1 MPSITSWS
9 RIEPTPPG
17 NAVTAGLAARTADA
31 LWLLARQWQ
40 VGEFQAEDGGTPI
53 VARWRGH
60 VAAPTR
66 YHLGPIPPETQT
78 QAPRFDVGDVPLEVF
93 VERQPFGLPA
103 ADAPAA
109 DGLRLAVETGQH
121 FLRLLTLQTTAQDY
135 RQAFT
140 ETFAVRPLAAEETTR
155 LDAATRGYLR
165 LVAGRALDGRRL
177 RAALATLRGNALPSI
192 GKQIASGDTA
202 EVRAAC
208 AAWTEWVDELFSQ
221 PDRDEQAWQR
231 ERLEYAFSF
240 ATRTSA
246 DPFDEFTLTASQYG
260 GGALDWYA
268 FDRNGEVN
276 VGTTPAEADAG
287 EVLTRSSLPAPVT
300 LRGMPAPRFWEME
313 DALLDL
319 GALQP
324 GSTDLPQLLM
334 IDTVSGYGND
344 WYVIGLDLPTGSL
357 VTTRSLVVT
366 DTFGVETLMR
376 PNGHQATSSSDG
388 WSMFQL
394 AMPFDE
400 GTEGVATT
408 NAFFLAGTLAQPLEG
423 PPIEELLML
432 RDEQANLAWAVER
445 RLTSPLE
452 QAIDAATDAIA
463 EAAAATGPPPGDT
476 PVYRLA
482 SAVPV
487 HWIPLLP
494 VRPDPDKPDVRLA
507 RAAVL
512 DVGGGRR
519 TVRSSAALLGDPD
532 APLLIP
538 EEEVP
543 REGAVVRRCFQAA
556 RDADGRLYVW
566 LTNRKSVGRGEGS
579 SGLRFDT
586 LIGTGDAPA

>member
-9 RIEPTPPG
+9 RVEPAPPG
-17 NAVTAGLAARTADA
+17 TDVAPGLAARTADA

-78 QAPRFDVGDVPLEVF
+78 QAPRFDVGEVPLEVF
-93 VERQPFGLPA
+93 VERQPFGLPTTA
-103 ADAPAA
+103 APSAE
-109 DGLRLAVETGQH
+109 GLRLAVETGQH
-121 FLRLLTLQTTAQDY
+121 FLRMLAQQTTAQDY

-140 ETFAVRPLAAEETTR
+140 KTFAVRPLAADDATG

-177 RAALATLRGNALPSI
+177 RATLAKLRRNALPNI
-192 GKQIASGDTA
+192 GTPIASGDAA

-208 AAWTEWVDELFSQ
+208 AAWREWVDELFSQ
-221 PDRDEQAWQR
+221 PDRGDQAWQR

-240 ATRTSA
+240 AARTSA

-260 GGALDWYA
+260 GGTLDWYA
-268 FDRNGEVN
+268 FDRNGDVS
-276 VGTTPAEADAG
+276 VGTTPDEADDG
-287 EVLTRSSLPAPVT
+287 ELVTRTSLPAPVT

-324 GSTDLPQLLM
+324 GGTDLPQLLL

-357 VTTRSLVVT
+357 VTTTSLVVA
-366 DTFGVETLMR
+366 DTFGVETLLR
-376 PNGHQATSSSDG
+376 PNGHQATSSSEG

-394 AMPFDE
+394 AMPVDE
-400 GTEGVATT
+400 GTEGAAIS

-432 RDEQANLAWAVER
+432 RDEQANVAWAVER

-452 QAIDAATDAIA
+452 QAIDAATDLIDQS
-463 EAAAATGPPPGDT
+463 AATPGAAPLDT
-476 PVYRLA
+476 PAYRLA

-512 DVGGGRR
+512 DVAGDHR
-519 TVRSSAALLGDPD
+519 TVRSTAALLGDPD
-532 APLLIP
+532 EPLLIP

-543 REGAVVRRCFQAA
+543 REGAVVRRSFQAA

-566 LTNRKSVGRGEGS
+566 LTHRKSVGRGEGS
-579 SGLRFDT
+579 SGLRFDS
-586 LIGTGDAPA
+586 LVGDAEV